1 MPKAKQKSGRATDSN
16 SNMDDDS
23 MPSTQTLTQAERY
36 VASLPKEE
44 VNQKVCDLV
53 QYLLIMDQK
62 KIPIKKLDI
71 NKYILKEHSRAFN
84 KFFSKAKTTLKE
96 VFGIHLMELDAKQ
109 KSYILVN
116 MFENE
121 VDKEHL
127 VWPPEDNAK
136 MGLLMVVLSTIF
148 MKGNVMPDNLLYHM
162 LKKLG
167 IDTEQNHAV
176 FGDVKKLITQ
186 EFVRM
191 GYLEYVRDPKSDPPV
206 YEFKWGPRAKLEIS
220 KRNAL
225 DFVCQIYDVELD
237 IWTSQL
243 QDVLRDEELTN
254 GH

>member
-1 MPKAKQKSGRATDSN
+1 
-16 SNMDDDS
+16 

-44 VNQKVCDLV
+44 GQPKVCDLV

-71 NKYILKEHSRAFN
+71 NKYVLKEHSRAFN
-84 KFFSKAKTTLKE
+84 MFFRRAKTTLKE
-96 VFGIHLMELDAKQ
+96 VFGINLIELDAKQ

-116 MFENE
+116 ILEN
-121 VDKEHL
+121 DDDRAHL

-136 MGLLMVVLSTIF
+136 MGLLMVILTTIF
-148 MKGNVMPDNLLYHM
+148 MKGNIMQDSLLYHM

-167 IDTEQNHAV
+167 IDTEQNHPV
-176 FGDVKKLITQ
+176 FGDLKRLITQ

-206 YEFKWGPRAKLEIS
+206 YDFKWGPRAKLEIS

-225 DFVCQIYDVELD
+225 DFVCQIYEVDPE
-237 IWTSQL
+237 IWTSQW
-243 QDVLRDEELTN
+243 QDVKREEELTN
-254 GH
+254 GN